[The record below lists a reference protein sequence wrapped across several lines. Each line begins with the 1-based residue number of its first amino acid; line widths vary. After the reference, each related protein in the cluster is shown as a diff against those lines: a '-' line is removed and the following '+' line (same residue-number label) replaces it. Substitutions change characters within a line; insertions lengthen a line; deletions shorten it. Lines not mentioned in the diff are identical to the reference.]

1 MQFMQQQQGLS
12 MSSKMD
18 FKNKI
23 AYQIVTLFGL
33 GRLPGGGT
41 WASLFVLFL
50 VIVFEDS
57 PIILT
62 TAFSGEIAFYTYMM
76 SFLSFGYLSE
86 KSLPFFDSKDP
97 KEFVLDEIAGM
108 SVAIMIVGLFSWFF
122 GGFSFD
128 LPDYI
133 NNQELLFV
141 LTFVLFRIFDISK
154 IGPVGWSEDPKNAP
168 LWWKKF
174 DTDPIDSPMRIMTD
188 DLVAGLLSSII
199 VISILSIYL
208 WIL

>member
-1 MQFMQQQQGLS
+1 MRFMQQQQELS

-41 WASLFVLFL
+41 WASLFILFL
-50 VIVFEDS
+50 VIIFEDS
-57 PIILT
+57 STNVL
-62 TAFSGEIAFYTYMM
+62 SGEIALYTYMM
-76 SFLSFGYLSE
+76 SFFSFGYLYE

-108 SVAIMIVGLFSWFF
+108 SFAIMIVGIFSWFF

-128 LPDYI
+128 LPNYI

>member
-1 MQFMQQQQGLS
+1 MRFMQQQQELS

-41 WASLFVLFL
+41 WASLFILFV
-50 VIVFEDS
+50 VIIFEDS
-57 PIILT
+57 STNAL
-62 TAFSGEIAFYTYMM
+62 SGEIALYTYIM
-76 SFLSFGYLSE
+76 SFFSFGYLYE

-108 SVAIMIVGLFSWFF
+108 SFAIMIVGLFSWFF

-128 LPDYI
+128 LPNYI

-154 IGPVGWSEDPKNAP
+154 IGPVGWSENPKNAP

-174 DTDPIDSPMRIMTD
+174 DIDPIDSPMRIMTD

-208 WIL
+208 RIL

>member
-1 MQFMQQQQGLS
+1 MRLAQGYIMWL
-12 MSSKMD
+12 KMD
-18 FKNKI
+18 FKNRI

-50 VIVFEDS
+50 VIIFEDS
-57 PIILT
+57 STNAI
-62 TAFSGEIAFYTYMM
+62 SGEIALYTYIM
-76 SFLSFGYLSE
+76 SFFSFGYLYK

-108 SVAIMIVGLFSWFF
+108 SFAIMIVGLFSWFF

-128 LPDYI
+128 LPNYI

-154 IGPVGWSEDPKNAP
+154 IGPVGWSEDLKNAP

-174 DTDPIDSPMRIMTD
+174 DTDPIDSPMRIMAD

-199 VISILSIYL
+199 VISTLSIYL

>member
-1 MQFMQQQQGLS
+1 MQFMRLVQGCTMWL
-12 MSSKMD
+12 KMD

-50 VIVFEDS
+50 VIIFEDS
-57 PIILT
+57 STNAI
-62 TAFSGEIAFYTYMM
+62 SGEIALYTYIM
-76 SFLSFGYLSE
+76 SFFSFGYLYK

-108 SVAIMIVGLFSWFF
+108 SFAIMIVGLFSWFF
-122 GGFSFD
+122 GGLSFD
-128 LPDYI
+128 LPNYI

-141 LTFVLFRIFDISK
+141 LTFFLFRIFDISK

-174 DTDPIDSPMRIMTD
+174 DTDPIDSPMRIMSD

>member
-12 MSSKMD
+12 MSSKID

-23 AYQIVTLFGL
+23 AYQVVTLFGL

-50 VIVFEDS
+50 VMIFEDS
-57 PIILT
+57 STNAI
-62 TAFSGEIAFYTYMM
+62 SGEIALYTYII
-76 SFLSFGYLSE
+76 SFFSFGYLYE

-108 SVAIMIVGLFSWFF
+108 SFAIMVVGLFSWFF

-128 LPDYI
+128 LPNYI

-188 DLVAGLLSSII
+188 DLVAGSLSFII
-199 VISILSIYL
+199 VISILSIDL

>member
-12 MSSKMD
+12 MSSKID

-23 AYQIVTLFGL
+23 AYHIVTLFGL

-50 VIVFEDS
+50 VMIFEDS
-57 PIILT
+57 STNAI
-62 TAFSGEIAFYTYMM
+62 SGEIALYTYII
-76 SFLSFGYLSE
+76 SFFSFGYLYE

-108 SVAIMIVGLFSWFF
+108 SFAIMIVGLFSWFF

-128 LPDYI
+128 LPNYI

-188 DLVAGLLSSII
+188 DLVAGSLSFII
-199 VISILSIYL
+199 VISILSIDL

>member
-1 MQFMQQQQGLS
+1 MRFMQQQQELS

-41 WASLFVLFL
+41 WASLFILFL
-50 VIVFEDS
+50 VIIFEDPS
-57 PIILT
+57 TNAL
-62 TAFSGEIAFYTYMM
+62 SGEIALYTYMM
-76 SFLSFGYLSE
+76 SFFSFGYLYE
-86 KSLPFFDSKDP
+86 QSLPFFNSKDP

-108 SVAIMIVGLFSWFF
+108 SFAIMIVGLFSWFF

-128 LPDYI
+128 LPNYI

>member
-50 VIVFEDS
+50 VIIFEDS
-57 PIILT
+57 ST
-62 TAFSGEIAFYTYMM
+62 NAFSGEIALYTYMM
-76 SFLSFGYLSE
+76 SFFSFGYLYE

-108 SVAIMIVGLFSWFF
+108 SVAIMVVGLFSWFF

>member
-50 VIVFEDS
+50 VIIFEDS
-57 PIILT
+57 ST
-62 TAFSGEIAFYTYMM
+62 NAFSGEIALYTYMM
-76 SFLSFGYLSE
+76 SFFSFGYLYE

-174 DTDPIDSPMRIMTD
+174 DTDPIDSPMRIMAD

>member
-1 MQFMQQQQGLS
+1 MQQQQELS
-12 MSSKMD
+12 MSSKID

-41 WASLFVLFL
+41 WASLFILFV
-50 VIVFEDS
+50 VIIFEDS
-57 PIILT
+57 STNAL
-62 TAFSGEIAFYTYMM
+62 SGEIALYTYIM
-76 SFLSFGYLSE
+76 SFFSFGYLYE

-108 SVAIMIVGLFSWFF
+108 SFAIMIVGLFSWFF

-128 LPDYI
+128 LPNYI

-154 IGPVGWSEDPKNAP
+154 IGPVGWSENPKNAP

>member
-174 DTDPIDSPMRIMTD
+174 DTGPIDSPMRIMTD
-188 DLVAGLLSSII
+188 DLVAGLLSSGVAIL
-199 VISILSIYL
+199 ILSIYL
-208 WIL
+208 WVL

>member
-1 MQFMQQQQGLS
+1 MRLAQGCTMWL
-12 MSSKMD
+12 KMD

-23 AYQIVTLFGL
+23 AYQIATLFGL

-50 VIVFEDS
+50 VIIFEDS
-57 PIILT
+57 STNAI
-62 TAFSGEIAFYTYMM
+62 SGEIALYTYIM
-76 SFLSFGYLSE
+76 SFFSFGYLYE

-108 SVAIMIVGLFSWFF
+108 SFAIMIVGLFSWFF
-122 GGFSFD
+122 GGLSFD
-128 LPDYI
+128 LPNYI

-174 DTDPIDSPMRIMTD
+174 DTDPIDSPMRIMSD

>member
-41 WASLFVLFL
+41 WASLFILFL
-50 VIVFEDS
+50 VIIFEDS
-57 PIILT
+57 STNVL
-62 TAFSGEIAFYTYMM
+62 SGEIALYTYMM
-76 SFLSFGYLSE
+76 SFFSFGYLYE

-108 SVAIMIVGLFSWFF
+108 SFAIMIVGIFSWFF

-128 LPDYI
+128 LPNYI

>member
-1 MQFMQQQQGLS
+1 

>member
-1 MQFMQQQQGLS
+1 
-12 MSSKMD
+12 
-18 FKNKI
+18 
-23 AYQIVTLFGL
+23 
-33 GRLPGGGT
+33 
-41 WASLFVLFL
+41 
-50 VIVFEDS
+50 
-57 PIILT
+57 
-62 TAFSGEIAFYTYMM
+62 M
-76 SFLSFGYLSE
+76 SFFSFGYLYK
-86 KSLPFFDSKDP
+86 KSLSFFDSKDP

-108 SVAIMIVGLFSWFF
+108 SFAIIIVGLFSSFF

-128 LPDYI
+128 LPNYI

-174 DTDPIDSPMRIMTD
+174 DTDPIDSPMRIMAD
-188 DLVAGLLSSII
+188 DLVAGSLSSII

>member
-1 MQFMQQQQGLS
+1 MRLAQGCTMWL
-12 MSSKMD
+12 KMD

-50 VIVFEDS
+50 VIIFEDS
-57 PIILT
+57 STNAI
-62 TAFSGEIAFYTYMM
+62 SGEIALYTYIM
-76 SFLSFGYLSE
+76 SFFSFGYLYK

-108 SVAIMIVGLFSWFF
+108 SFAIMIVGLFSWFF

-128 LPDYI
+128 LPNYI

-174 DTDPIDSPMRIMTD
+174 DTDPIDSPMRIMSD

>member
-12 MSSKMD
+12 MSSKID

-50 VIVFEDS
+50 VIIFEDS
-57 PIILT
+57 ST
-62 TAFSGEIAFYTYMM
+62 NAFSGEIALYTYMM
-76 SFLSFGYLSE
+76 SFFSFGYLSE

-122 GGFSFD
+122 GGVSFD
-128 LPDYI
+128 LPNYI

>member
-62 TAFSGEIAFYTYMM
+62 TAFSGEIAFYTYMI

>member
-1 MQFMQQQQGLS
+1 

-41 WASLFVLFL
+41 WASLFILFV
-50 VIVFEDS
+50 VIIFEDS
-57 PIILT
+57 STNAL
-62 TAFSGEIAFYTYMM
+62 SGEIALYTYIM
-76 SFLSFGYLSE
+76 SFFSFGYLYE

-108 SVAIMIVGLFSWFF
+108 SFAIMIVGIFSWFF

-128 LPDYI
+128 LPNYI

-154 IGPVGWSEDPKNAP
+154 IGPVGWSENPKNAP

-208 WIL
+208 RIL

>member
-12 MSSKMD
+12 MSSKID

-41 WASLFVLFL
+41 WASLFILFV
-50 VIVFEDS
+50 VIIFEDS
-57 PIILT
+57 STNAL
-62 TAFSGEIAFYTYMM
+62 SGEIALYTYIM
-76 SFLSFGYLSE
+76 SFFSFGYLYE

-174 DTDPIDSPMRIMTD
+174 DTDPIDSPMRIMAD

-208 WIL
+208 RIL

>member
-50 VIVFEDS
+50 VIIFEDS
-57 PIILT
+57 ST
-62 TAFSGEIAFYTYMM
+62 NAFSGEIALYTYMM
-76 SFLSFGYLSE
+76 SFFSFGYLYE

-208 WIL
+208 RIL

>member
-1 MQFMQQQQGLS
+1 MRFMQQQQELS

-41 WASLFVLFL
+41 WASLFILFV
-50 VIVFEDS
+50 VIIFEDS
-57 PIILT
+57 STNAL
-62 TAFSGEIAFYTYMM
+62 SGEIALYTYMM
-76 SFLSFGYLSE
+76 SFFSFGYLYE

-174 DTDPIDSPMRIMTD
+174 DTDPIDSPMRIMAD

>member
-1 MQFMQQQQGLS
+1 MWL
-12 MSSKMD
+12 KMD

-50 VIVFEDS
+50 VIIFEDS
-57 PIILT
+57 STNAI
-62 TAFSGEIAFYTYMM
+62 SGEIALYTYIM
-76 SFLSFGYLSE
+76 SFFSFGYLYK

-108 SVAIMIVGLFSWFF
+108 SFAIMIVGLFSWFF
-122 GGFSFD
+122 GGLSFD
-128 LPDYI
+128 LPNYI

-154 IGPVGWSEDPKNAP
+154 IGPVGWSEDLKNAP

-174 DTDPIDSPMRIMTD
+174 DTDPIDSPTRIMAD
-188 DLVAGLLSSII
+188 DLVAGSLSSII

>member
-1 MQFMQQQQGLS
+1 

-41 WASLFVLFL
+41 WASLFILFL
-50 VIVFEDS
+50 VIIFEDPS
-57 PIILT
+57 TNAL
-62 TAFSGEIAFYTYMM
+62 SGEIALYTYMM
-76 SFLSFGYLSE
+76 SFFSFGYLYE
-86 KSLPFFDSKDP
+86 QSLPFFNSKDP

-108 SVAIMIVGLFSWFF
+108 SFAIMIVGLFSWFF

-128 LPDYI
+128 LPNYI

-154 IGPVGWSEDPKNAP
+154 IGPVGWSEDLKNAP

-174 DTDPIDSPMRIMTD
+174 DTDPIDSPMRIMAD

>member
-1 MQFMQQQQGLS
+1 MQFMRLVQGYIMWL
-12 MSSKMD
+12 KMD

-50 VIVFEDS
+50 VIIFEDS
-57 PIILT
+57 STNAI
-62 TAFSGEIAFYTYMM
+62 SGEIALYTYIM
-76 SFLSFGYLSE
+76 SFFSFGYLYK

-108 SVAIMIVGLFSWFF
+108 SFAIMIVGLFSWFF
-122 GGFSFD
+122 GGFSFN
-128 LPDYI
+128 LPNYI

-154 IGPVGWSEDPKNAP
+154 IGPVGWSEDLKNAP

-174 DTDPIDSPMRIMTD
+174 DTDPIDSPMRIMAD

-199 VISILSIYL
+199 VISTLSIYL

>member
-1 MQFMQQQQGLS
+1 MWL
-12 MSSKMD
+12 KMD

-23 AYQIVTLFGL
+23 VYQIVTLFGL

-50 VIVFEDS
+50 VIIFEDS
-57 PIILT
+57 SINAI
-62 TAFSGEIAFYTYMM
+62 SGEIALYTYIM
-76 SFLSFGYLSE
+76 SFFSFGYLYK
-86 KSLPFFDSKDP
+86 KSLSFFDSKDP

-108 SVAIMIVGLFSWFF
+108 SFAIMIVGLFSSFF

-128 LPDYI
+128 LPNYI

-174 DTDPIDSPMRIMTD
+174 DTDPIDSPMRIMAD
-188 DLVAGLLSSII
+188 DLVAGSLSSII

>member
-1 MQFMQQQQGLS
+1 MRFMQQQQELS

>member
-1 MQFMQQQQGLS
+1 MQFMRLAQGYIMWL
-12 MSSKMD
+12 KMD
-18 FKNKI
+18 FKNRI

-50 VIVFEDS
+50 VIIFEDS
-57 PIILT
+57 STNAI
-62 TAFSGEIAFYTYMM
+62 SGEIALYTYIM
-76 SFLSFGYLSE
+76 SFFSFGYLYK

-108 SVAIMIVGLFSWFF
+108 SFAIMIVGLFSWFF
-122 GGFSFD
+122 GGFSFN
-128 LPDYI
+128 LPNYI

-154 IGPVGWSEDPKNAP
+154 IGPVGWSEDLKNAP

-174 DTDPIDSPMRIMTD
+174 DTDPIDSPMRIMAD

-199 VISILSIYL
+199 VISTLSIYL

>member
-1 MQFMQQQQGLS
+1 MQFMRLAQGYIMWL
-12 MSSKMD
+12 KMD

-50 VIVFEDS
+50 VIIFEDS
-57 PIILT
+57 STNAI
-62 TAFSGEIAFYTYMM
+62 SGEIALYTYIM
-76 SFLSFGYLSE
+76 SFFSFGYLYK

-108 SVAIMIVGLFSWFF
+108 SFAIMIVGLFSWFF

-128 LPDYI
+128 LPNYI

-154 IGPVGWSEDPKNAP
+154 IGPVGWSEDLKNAP

-174 DTDPIDSPMRIMTD
+174 DTDPIDSPMRIMAD

>member
-1 MQFMQQQQGLS
+1 MRFMQQQQELS
-12 MSSKMD
+12 MSSKID

-41 WASLFVLFL
+41 WASLFILFV
-50 VIVFEDS
+50 VIIFEDS
-57 PIILT
+57 STNVI
-62 TAFSGEIAFYTYMM
+62 SGEIALYTYIM
-76 SFLSFGYLSE
+76 SFFSFGYLYE

-108 SVAIMIVGLFSWFF
+108 SFAIIIVGLFSSFF

-128 LPDYI
+128 FPNYI

-154 IGPVGWSEDPKNAP
+154 IGPVGWSEDLKNAP

-174 DTDPIDSPMRIMTD
+174 DTDPIDSPMRIMAD
-188 DLVAGLLSSII
+188 DLMAGLLSSII

>member
-1 MQFMQQQQGLS
+1 MQFMRLAQGCTIWL
-12 MSSKMD
+12 KMD

-41 WASLFVLFL
+41 WASLFILFV
-50 VIVFEDS
+50 VIIFEDS
-57 PIILT
+57 STNVL
-62 TAFSGEIAFYTYMM
+62 SGEIALYTYMM
-76 SFLSFGYLSE
+76 SFFSFGYLYE

-108 SVAIMIVGLFSWFF
+108 SFAIIIVGLFSSFF

-128 LPDYI
+128 FPNYI

-154 IGPVGWSEDPKNAP
+154 IGPVGWSEDLKNAP

-174 DTDPIDSPMRIMTD
+174 DTDPIDSPMRIMAD

>member
-1 MQFMQQQQGLS
+1 MQFMRLAQGCTMWL
-12 MSSKMD
+12 KMD

-41 WASLFVLFL
+41 WTSLFVLFL
-50 VIVFEDS
+50 VIIFEDS
-57 PIILT
+57 STNAI
-62 TAFSGEIAFYTYMM
+62 SGEIALYTYIM
-76 SFLSFGYLSE
+76 SFFSFGYLYK

-108 SVAIMIVGLFSWFF
+108 SFAIMIVGLFSWFF

-128 LPDYI
+128 LPNYI

-174 DTDPIDSPMRIMTD
+174 DTDPIDSPTRIMAD

>member
-12 MSSKMD
+12 MSSKID

-33 GRLPGGGT
+33 GKLPGGGT

-50 VIVFEDS
+50 VIIFEDS
-57 PIILT
+57 SRNAI
-62 TAFSGEIAFYTYMM
+62 SGEIALYIYII
-76 SFLSFGYLSE
+76 SFFSFGYLYE

-108 SVAIMIVGLFSWFF
+108 SFAIMIVGLFSWFF

-128 LPDYI
+128 LPNYI
-133 NNQELLFV
+133 NDQELLFV

-174 DTDPIDSPMRIMTD
+174 DTSPIDSPMRIMTD
-188 DLVAGLLSSII
+188 DLVAGLLSFII
-199 VISILSIYL
+199 VISTLSIDL

>member
-12 MSSKMD
+12 MSSKID

-50 VIVFEDS
+50 VIIFEDS
-57 PIILT
+57 ST
-62 TAFSGEIAFYTYMM
+62 NAFSGEIALYTYMM
-76 SFLSFGYLSE
+76 SFFSFGYLYE

-122 GGFSFD
+122 GGVSFD
-128 LPDYI
+128 LPNYI

-174 DTDPIDSPMRIMTD
+174 DTGPIDSPMRIMTD
-188 DLVAGLLSSII
+188 DLVAGLLSSGVAIL
-199 VISILSIYL
+199 ILSIYL
-208 WIL
+208 WVL

>member
-1 MQFMQQQQGLS
+1 MQFMRLAQGYIMWL
-12 MSSKMD
+12 KMD

-50 VIVFEDS
+50 VIIFEDS
-57 PIILT
+57 STNAI
-62 TAFSGEIAFYTYMM
+62 SGEIALYTYIM
-76 SFLSFGYLSE
+76 SFFSFGYLYK

-108 SVAIMIVGLFSWFF
+108 SFAIMIVGLFSWFF
-122 GGFSFD
+122 GGFSFN
-128 LPDYI
+128 LPNYI

-154 IGPVGWSEDPKNAP
+154 IGPVGWSEDLKNAP

-174 DTDPIDSPMRIMTD
+174 DTDPIDSPMRIMAD

-199 VISILSIYL
+199 VISTLSIYL

>member
-12 MSSKMD
+12 MSSKID

-23 AYQIVTLFGL
+23 AYEVVTLFGL

-50 VIVFEDS
+50 VMIFEDS
-57 PIILT
+57 STNAI
-62 TAFSGEIAFYTYMM
+62 SGEIALYTYII
-76 SFLSFGYLSE
+76 SFFSFGYLYE

-108 SVAIMIVGLFSWFF
+108 SFAIMIVGLFSWFF

-128 LPDYI
+128 LPNYI

-188 DLVAGLLSSII
+188 DLVAGSLSFII
-199 VISILSIYL
+199 VISILSIDL

>member
-1 MQFMQQQQGLS
+1 MW
-12 MSSKMD
+12 SKMD

-23 AYQIVTLFGL
+23 AYQIATLFGL

-50 VIVFEDS
+50 VIIFEDS
-57 PIILT
+57 STNAI
-62 TAFSGEIAFYTYMM
+62 SGEIALYIYMM
-76 SFLSFGYLSE
+76 SFFSFGYLYE

-108 SVAIMIVGLFSWFF
+108 SFAIIIVGLFSSFF

-128 LPDYI
+128 LPNYI

-174 DTDPIDSPMRIMTD
+174 DTDPIDSPMRIMAD
-188 DLVAGLLSSII
+188 DLVAGSLSSII

>member
-1 MQFMQQQQGLS
+1 MRFMQQQQELS

-41 WASLFVLFL
+41 WASLFILFL
-50 VIVFEDS
+50 VIIFEDS
-57 PIILT
+57 STNAL
-62 TAFSGEIAFYTYMM
+62 SGEIALYTYMM
-76 SFLSFGYLSE
+76 SFFSFGYLYE

-108 SVAIMIVGLFSWFF
+108 SFAIMIVGLFSWFF

-128 LPDYI
+128 LPNYI

>member
-1 MQFMQQQQGLS
+1 MRLVQGCTMWL
-12 MSSKMD
+12 KMD

-50 VIVFEDS
+50 VIIFEGS
-57 PIILT
+57 STNAI
-62 TAFSGEIAFYTYMM
+62 SGEIALYTYIM
-76 SFLSFGYLSE
+76 SFFSFGYLYK

-108 SVAIMIVGLFSWFF
+108 SFAIMIVGLFSWFF

-128 LPDYI
+128 LPNYI

-154 IGPVGWSEDPKNAP
+154 IGPVGWSEDLKNAP

-174 DTDPIDSPMRIMTD
+174 DTDPIDSPTRIMAD
-188 DLVAGLLSSII
+188 DLVAGSLSSII